1 MPNLDRDRL
10 RHFLLIGTAF
20 TESYAPPRTGG
31 GEKPRL
37 PARDRQTHGNR
48 LLGQLEQIRHKAQAL
63 GKERAAFGIDAG
75 DSIYLQFQSEPGLD
89 LELEGLDSVRVGIE
103 LLAVKKVGDKTLAT
117 CLVPDGKLPHFLKI
131 ISEYLEK
138 DTKFGKPKRQSFV
151 DRISEIRAAVL
162 EALWTDDAEAFPRD
176 DGDMIFWEVW
186 LRVGDNRESLLSF
199 FRNHADRIG
208 LEIGS
213 EEIRFPDRTV
223 LIARGNKVQMSRSA
237 NLLNCIA
244 EVRRAKETADFF
256 SRMSAPEQRE
266 WMQDALSRVIWP
278 QSNSPAVCVM
288 DTGINNEHPLLRPAL
303 NSEDMHTYDPDWD
316 VADDRG
322 HGTEMAG
329 LSLYGDLTDFLAA
342 GESLNLGHRLESVK
356 ILPPRGDNPPHL
368 YGAITSEAISRAEI
382 AAPDRN
388 RVFCMA
394 VTTTDFRDRG
404 KPSSWSARL
413 DALSSGADDGQM
425 RLIVVCA
432 GNTNLSNRHQ
442 YPESNHTDG
451 IHDPGQAWNALTVGA
466 YTEKALLDISEYPG
480 WNLIAP
486 SGDLSPSSCTS
497 LVWQRPWPT
506 KPDVVMEGGN
516 MAIDPATGGADYLD
530 SLCLLSTN
538 MRFLEKLFVVTGD
551 TSAATALASRMAAI
565 LKSGYPDFWP
575 ETVRA
580 LIVHSAEWTDV
591 MRSRFAPLN
600 TKIRVEG
607 LLRCYGFGVP
617 DLYRAMWSANN
628 SLTLIAQDTL
638 QPFDRFDGKYRARDM
653 NLHHIPW
660 PKEALEEL
668 GATPV
673 EMKVT
678 LSYFVEPN
686 PGERG
691 WVRRYSY
698 ASHGLRFDVKTPTET
713 LDQFRRRINR
723 IAFEE
728 ERGDKSS
735 SDASRWL
742 LGPDLRGLGSLHS
755 DLWTG
760 TAAELAQ
767 RGFIGVYPVIGWWRE
782 RHQLERWSSRARYSL
797 VVTIRTPEADVD
809 IYTPVANLIR
819 QEVRIGT

>member
-1 MPNLDRDRL
+1 MPNQDRERL
-10 RHFLLIGTAF
+10 PHLLLIGTAF

-31 GEKPRL
+31 GKKARL
-37 PARDRQTHGNR
+37 PSRDRRTHGLK
-48 LLGQLEQIRHKAQAL
+48 LLGQLEQVREKAQAL
-63 GKERAAFGIDAG
+63 GRERAAFGIDAG
-75 DSIYLQFQSEPGLD
+75 DSIYIQFESEPGLD

-103 LLAVKKVGDKTLAT
+103 LLAVKKEGDRTLAT
-117 CLVPDGKLPHFLKI
+117 CLVPDGKLSHFFKV
-131 ISEYLEK
+131 ISEYLDK
-138 DTKFGKPKRQSFV
+138 DTRFGKPVRQSFV

-162 EALWTDDAEAFPRD
+162 EALWTDDAAAFPKD
-176 DGDMIFWEVW
+176 EGDVIFWEVW
-186 LRVGDNRESLLSF
+186 LRIGENRESLLRLFSEQAE
-199 FRNHADRIG
+199 HIG
-208 LEIGS
+208 LEIS
-213 EEIRFPDRTV
+213 PEEIRFPDRTV
-223 LIARGNKVQMSRSA
+223 VIAKGNKSQMSRSA
-237 NLLNCIA
+237 SLLNCIA
-244 EVRRAKETADFF
+244 EVRKAKETADFF
-256 SRMSAPEQRE
+256 SRMSAPEQAE
-266 WMQDALSRVIWP
+266 WMQDALARVRWP
-278 QSNSPAVCVM
+278 QNNSPAVCIL
-288 DTGINNEHPLLRPAL
+288 DTGVNNEHPLLRPVL
-303 NSEDMHTYDPDWD
+303 NGEDMHTYDPDWG

-342 GESLNLGHRLESVK
+342 GISLLLEHRLESVK

-382 AAPDRN
+382 AAPNRS

-413 DALSSGADDGQM
+413 DALSSGADDGLK

-432 GNTNLSNRHQ
+432 GNTDLTSRHQ

-466 YTEKALLDISEYPG
+466 YTEKVSVDIAEYPG

-516 MAIDPATGGADYLD
+516 MAVDPATGGADYLD
-530 SLCLLSTN
+530 SLCLLTTN
-538 MRFLEKLFVVTGD
+538 MRFLEKLLVVTGD
-551 TSAATALASRMAAI
+551 TSAATALASRMAAM
-565 LKSGYPDFWP
+565 LQASYPDFWP

-591 MRSRFAPLN
+591 MRARFAPLN
-600 TKIRVEG
+600 TKGKVEG
-607 LLRCYGFGVP
+607 LLRCYGFGAP

-628 SLTLIAQDTL
+628 SLTLIAQDDL
-638 QPFDRFDGKYRARDM
+638 QPFDKFDGKYRARDM

-660 PKEALEEL
+660 PKEALEDL
-668 GATPV
+668 GETRV

-678 LSYFVEPN
+678 LSCFIEPN

-691 WVRRYSY
+691 WLRRYSY
-698 ASHGLRFDVKTPTET
+698 ASHGLRFDVRTPTET
-713 LDQFRRRINR
+713 LEQFRRRINR

-767 RGFIGVYPVIGWWRE
+767 RGFIAVYPVIGWWRE
-782 RHQLERWSSRARYSL
+782 RHQFERWSNRARYSL
-797 VVTIRTPEADVD
+797 VVTIKVPEADVD

-819 QEVRIGT
+819 PVVGIGA